1 MRIVL
6 ILLVILSGCGNE
18 LIIESD
24 TSWSGSI
31 NGSSIEGG
39 GSRSYDMDNSSCATI
54 QKDTERGYL
63 NVKVKGGIFNSILEE
78 KKTTASYGVCSVCSG
93 GF

>member
-18 LIIESD
+18 LIIESN
-24 TSWSGSI
+24 TSWDGVV
-31 NGSSIEGG
+31 NGRSVEGG
-39 GSRSYDMDNSSCATI
+39 GNKVYDMDEGTCAVI